1 MADMPERGTPNF
13 YRQQAARL
21 TALAA
26 QVGDR
31 ALRQQ
36 FEHIAKSNQLLAD
49 FFAANQTQPAP
60 SRAAR

>member
-1 MADMPERGTPNF
+1 MANMPERGTPHF

-31 ALRQQ
+31 ALKQQ

-49 FFAANQTQPAP
+49 FFAANQTQTAPA
-60 SRAAR
+60 RATR